1 MCAMP
6 ELWPWSSYHA
16 TIGTAVAPEWL
27 HTAWLLSQF
36 STSGLA
42 HARATYANH
51 VRAGIGLPTVWES
64 LTSQFYLGDED
75 FAQQLQTLAPRK
87 AAEREIPRTQRR
99 VNAPPL
105 AHFTA
110 QAERNSAMAQA
121 YATGCY
127 SLKEIATAFGVH
139 YATVSRA
146 VRGAELARGGGG
158 NLGA

>member
-1 MCAMP
+1 MVECAIARP
-6 ELWPWSSYHA
+6 DPA
-16 TIGTAVAPEWL
+16 ADPAAPREWL

-36 STSGLA
+36 GSHGA
-42 HARATYANH
+42 QARHTYLQH
-51 VRAGIGLPTVWES
+51 VRAGIGLPTLWES

-87 AAEREIPRTQRR
+87 SAEREIPRTQRR

-110 QAERNSAMAQA
+110 QAERNSSMAQA

-127 SLKEIATAFGVH
+127 SLKEIASAFGVH

-146 VRGAELARGGGG
+146 VRGAELARGGST
-158 NLGA
+158 